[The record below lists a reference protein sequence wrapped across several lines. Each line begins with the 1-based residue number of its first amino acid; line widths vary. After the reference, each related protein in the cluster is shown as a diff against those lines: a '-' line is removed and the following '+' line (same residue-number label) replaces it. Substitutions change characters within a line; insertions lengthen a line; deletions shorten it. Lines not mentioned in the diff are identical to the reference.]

1 MLLASVVT
9 GSPEQHIHKSA
20 GQNNPQMKQS
30 LAAIPEEQPN
40 TLTAMPKQTVDNLIH
55 AKWVIPVNPS
65 NRILVNHA
73 IAIKQGV
80 ILDILDSTQA
90 EKTYKS
96 SKTYRLDSHAL
107 IPGLINAHGHASMTL
122 FRGLADDLPLMSW
135 LNNHIWPAER
145 RWVSEEFVA
154 DGTELAIAE
163 MLLSGTTCFSDM
175 YFYPNVVAKMAHK
188 HKIRAHIMMPILE
201 FPSAWAENAEEYI
214 HKGLTIHDDYRH
226 HDLINVGFG
235 PHAPYTVSDE
245 SLERI
250 RMLSD
255 ELDALIHIHLH
266 ETCHEIEE
274 SMRQFGERP
283 LQRLHRLGLLSPR
296 LQCVHM
302 TQINDDDIQLLKENG
317 CHIVHCPESNLK
329 LASGFCPI
337 TQLNEAGINV
347 ALGTDG
353 AASNNDLDMLGEAKT
368 AALLAKGVS
377 QNATSIPA
385 HQALR
390 MATYNGAKAL
400 GLEASIGSLEPNKS
414 ADMIAIDLSHLIDQ
428 PIYDPISHLIYNGCG
443 QKVSHVWV
451 KGKMLVDQGEL
462 ISIDIKTLQF
472 KVSQWRD
479 KIRIAENQQ
488 SMSF

>member
-188 HKIRAHIMMPILE
+188 HKIRAHIMMPIL
-201 FPSAWAENAEEYI
+201 
-214 HKGLTIHDDYRH
+214 
-226 HDLINVGFG
+226 
-235 PHAPYTVSDE
+235 
-245 SLERI
+245 
-250 RMLSD
+250 
-255 ELDALIHIHLH
+255 
-266 ETCHEIEE
+266 
-274 SMRQFGERP
+274 
-283 LQRLHRLGLLSPR
+283 
-296 LQCVHM
+296 
-302 TQINDDDIQLLKENG
+302 
-317 CHIVHCPESNLK
+317 
-329 LASGFCPI
+329 
-337 TQLNEAGINV
+337 
-347 ALGTDG
+347 
-353 AASNNDLDMLGEAKT
+353 
-368 AALLAKGVS
+368 
-377 QNATSIPA
+377 
-385 HQALR
+385 
-390 MATYNGAKAL
+390 
-400 GLEASIGSLEPNKS
+400 
-414 ADMIAIDLSHLIDQ
+414 
-428 PIYDPISHLIYNGCG
+428 
-443 QKVSHVWV
+443 
-451 KGKMLVDQGEL
+451 
-462 ISIDIKTLQF
+462 
-472 KVSQWRD
+472 
-479 KIRIAENQQ
+479 
-488 SMSF
+488 